1 LFSIGTVVAKG
12 LNMKLLG
19 TVDRLAVGL
28 DYHQARHAVLT
39 ANLANVDTPQY
50 RARDVERT
58 DFDGALKLAMASTDN
73 THFGAAK
80 AGLQTKV
87 TIDETTPADAD
98 GNAVS
103 LDKETVKITANSVRY
118 ETISTLVQSQ
128 LAMMAYAAGDG
139 RGA

>member
-1 LFSIGTVVAKG
+1 
-12 LNMKLLG
+12 MKLLG

-50 RARDVERT
+50 RARDLERT
-58 DFDGALKLAMASTDN
+58 DFDGALRVAMSATEAG
-73 THFGAAK
+73 HIGGAPG
-80 AGLQTKV
+80 GLSTKV
-87 TIDETTPADAD
+87 IIDENTAADAD

-118 ETISTLVQSQ
+118 ETISTLVQTQ
-128 LAMMAYAAGDG
+128 LAMMAYAAADAKGV
-139 RGA
+139 

>member
-1 LFSIGTVVAKG
+1 
-12 LNMKLLG
+12 MKLLG

-50 RARDVERT
+50 RARDIERT
-58 DFDGALKLAMASTDN
+58 DFEGALEIAMNATDPG
-73 THFGAAK
+73 HIGVGRG
-80 AGLQTKV
+80 GLQTKV
-87 TIDETTPADAD
+87 IVDQTTPADAD

-118 ETISTLVQSQ
+118 ETISQLVQTQ
-128 LAMMAYAAGDG
+128 LSMMSYAVADG
-139 RGA
+139 RGV

>member
-1 LFSIGTVVAKG
+1 MKI
-12 LNMKLLG
+12 LN

-50 RARDVERT
+50 KARDIERT
-58 DFDGALKLAMASTDN
+58 DFDGALQIAMNATDAN
-73 THFGAAK
+73 HIGVSRG
-80 AGLQTKV
+80 GLQTKV
-87 TIDETTPADAD
+87 IVDENTPADAD

-118 ETISTLVQSQ
+118 ETISTLVQAQ
-128 LAMMAYAAGDG
+128 LAMMAYAAADG
-139 RGA
+139 RGV

>member
-1 LFSIGTVVAKG
+1 
-12 LNMKLLG
+12 MKLLG
-19 TVDRLAVGL
+19 TVDRLAAGL

-50 RARDVERT
+50 RARDIERT
-58 DFDGALKLAMASTDN
+58 DRFDDAMKVALRATDQGHMGVGPNGLA
-73 THFGAAK
+73 
-80 AGLQTKV
+80 TKV
-87 TIDETTPADAD
+87 IVDDTTPAGAD

-118 ETISTLVQSQ
+118 ETISTLVQAQ

>member
-1 LFSIGTVVAKG
+1 
-12 LNMKLLG
+12 MKLLG

-28 DYHQARHAVLT
+28 DYHQARHAVLI

-50 RARDVERT
+50 RARDIERT
-58 DFDGALKLAMASTDN
+58 DFDGALKIAMDATDAS
-73 THFGAAK
+73 HIGVGRG
-80 AGLQTKV
+80 GLQTKV
-87 TIDETTPADAD
+87 IVDETTPADAD

-128 LAMMAYAAGDG
+128 LAMMAYAATDG
-139 RGA
+139 RGV

>member
-1 LFSIGTVVAKG
+1 
-12 LNMKLLG
+12 MKLLG

-50 RARDVERT
+50 RARDLERT
-58 DFDGALKLAMASTDN
+58 DFEGALDIAMTATDAS
-73 THFGAAK
+73 HIGVGR
-80 AGLQTKV
+80 AGLQAKV
-87 TIDETTPADAD
+87 IVDETTPADAD

-128 LAMMAYAAGDG
+128 LAMMAYAATDG

>member
-1 LFSIGTVVAKG
+1 
-12 LNMKLLG
+12 MKLLG

-50 RARDVERT
+50 RARDIERT
-58 DFDGALKLAMASTDN
+58 DFDGALKIAMNATDAG
-73 THFGAAK
+73 HMGVGRG
-80 AGLQTKV
+80 GLQTKV
-87 TIDETTPADAD
+87 IVDETTPADAD

-118 ETISTLVQSQ
+118 ETISTLVQTQ

>member
-1 LFSIGTVVAKG
+1 
-12 LNMKLLG
+12 MKLLG

-50 RARDVERT
+50 RARDIERT
-58 DFDGALKLAMASTDN
+58 DFDGALKIAMNATDAN
-73 THFGAAK
+73 HIGVGRG
-80 AGLQTKV
+80 GLQTKV
-87 TIDETTPADAD
+87 IVDENTPADAD

-118 ETISTLVQSQ
+118 ETISTLVQTQ
-128 LAMMAYAAGDG
+128 LAMMAYAAADG
-139 RGA
+139 RGV